1 MGMVFRLMTFLLMFN
16 LAAGMCAYMF
26 GINMIPTSAQAGIQQ
41 VDTLNNQFS
50 TSAGVPIE
58 ETSFW
63 YRFLDIVSLGFYNKI
78 KLFLN
83 STIFSI
89 PTILVNVHL
98 LDPGLLI
105 YINGFITTILI
116 LGMFELITGRDLF
129 GR

>member
-1 MGMVFRLMTFLLMFN
+1 MGMVFRIMVFLLMFN
-16 LAAGMCAYMF
+16 LAAGMCAYIYGM
-26 GINMIPTSAQAGIQQ
+26 NMLPTSAQAGIDQ
-41 VDTLNNQFS
+41 VNTLNSQFS

-58 ETSFW
+58 ESSFW
-63 YRFLDIVSLGFYNKI
+63 YRFLDVISLGFYNKI

-89 PTILVNVHL
+89 PTILVNIGF
-98 LDPGLLI
+98 LDDGLLL
-105 YINGFITTILI
+105 YMNGFITVVLI